1 VHLPVDRFGIPWI
14 MNGENRLRNED
25 NIMMRFMLIAR
36 SAANDEDCSS
46 HPELMAAMGKLMEDM
61 TKAGTLLE
69 VGGLAPTSKGAR
81 LQLSGGKVTVTDG
94 PFAEAK
100 EVIGGYAIVQV
111 QSKAE
116 AIELSRR
123 FLQLHAD
130 ILGPTYELVSEV
142 RQFFDPSD
150 LTAEVAA

>member
-1 VHLPVDRFGIPWI
+1 
-14 MNGENRLRNED
+14 
-25 NIMMRFMLIAR
+25 MMRFMLIAR
-36 SAANDEDCSS
+36 SAPTEEACGT
-46 HPELMAAMGKLMEDM
+46 HPELMAAIGKLTEDM
-61 TKAGTLLE
+61 TRSGTLLE
-69 VGGLAPTSKGAR
+69 LGGLAPTSKGAR

-94 PFAEAK
+94 PFTEAK

-111 QSKAE
+111 ASKAE

-130 ILGPTYELVSEV
+130 ILGPNYELVSEV

-150 LTAEVAA
+150 LSAEVAA

>member
-1 VHLPVDRFGIPWI
+1 
-14 MNGENRLRNED
+14 
-25 NIMMRFMLIAR
+25 MMRFMLIAK
-36 SAANDEDCSS
+36 SAPTDDCGSN
-46 HPELMAAMGKLMEDM
+46 PELMAAIGKLMEEM

-69 VGGLAPTSKGAR
+69 VGGLASTSKGAR

-94 PFAEAK
+94 PFTEAK

-142 RQFFDPSD
+142 RQFFDPSE
-150 LTAEVAA
+150 LSAEAAA

>member
-1 VHLPVDRFGIPWI
+1 
-14 MNGENRLRNED
+14 
-25 NIMMRFMLIAR
+25 MMRFMLIAM
-36 SAANDEDCSS
+36 ANQDSEAGCDPK
-46 HPELMAAMGKLMEDM
+46 PELMAAIGKLTEDM
-61 TKAGTLLE
+61 TRAGTLLE

-94 PFAEAK
+94 PFSEAK

-111 QSKAE
+111 ESKAE

-123 FLQLHAD
+123 FLQVHAD
-130 ILGPTYELVSEV
+130 VLGPSYQLQSEV

-150 LTAEVAA
+150 VNAEMAVR

>member
-1 VHLPVDRFGIPWI
+1 
-14 MNGENRLRNED
+14 
-25 NIMMRFMLIAR
+25 MMRFMLIAR
-36 SAANDEDCSS
+36 SAPTDERCGTN
-46 HPELMAAMGKLMEDM
+46 PELMAAIGKLTEDM
-61 TKAGTLLE
+61 TRSGTLLE

-94 PFAEAK
+94 PFTEAK
-100 EVIGGYAIVQV
+100 EIIGGYAIVQV
-111 QSKAE
+111 GSKAE

-150 LTAEVAA
+150 LSAEAAA

>member
-1 VHLPVDRFGIPWI
+1 
-14 MNGENRLRNED
+14 
-25 NIMMRFMLIAR
+25 MRFMLIAR
-36 SAANDEDCSS
+36 STPNDEDCSS
-46 HPELMAAMGKLMEDM
+46 NAELMGAIGKLMEDM

-69 VGGLAPTSKGAR
+69 VGGLASTSKGAR

-94 PFAEAK
+94 PFTEAK

-111 QSKAE
+111 ESKAE

-130 ILGPTYELVSEV
+130 ILGPSYELVSEV
-142 RQFFDPSD
+142 RQFFDPSEINV
-150 LTAEVAA
+150 AVAAG